1 MSDATES
8 REIISAGR
16 REAQLKHLSRI
27 ADEIRKED
35 KKVQEGL
42 QYSLKH
48 AVMAGQLLNQ
58 CKRQIGHGGWL
69 EWFESSQFSF
79 SERTAQRYM
88 CIYTRWKEI
97 AAKIGTDGNPTSLA
111 DLTFSDAL
119 TLLNRNPPQPRRIS
133 NKPSASVA
141 SKNSSATNQQSQCE
155 EGAMEQVVIQTNMR
169 SDFWRTPDILLERVQ
184 AVLKVIDLDPA
195 ADTERSVNAERHY
208 TPDEDGLAVT
218 SPWYGRVFLN
228 PPVAPYLVDQF
239 IIRLVQ
245 EFNAA
250 NVQQAIAIVPAD
262 TDQKW
267 FRRLAKFPRVFV
279 DRANTGD
286 IPCMPDPL
294 VAIYLGQDR
303 THFFDAFQSL
313 GDAFIAAD

>member
-58 CKRQIGHGGWL
+58 CKKHIGHGGWL

-133 NKPSASVA
+133 NKPGASTA
-141 SKNSSATNQQSQCE
+141 SKNSSASNLERQCE
-155 EGAMEQVVIQTNMR
+155 EGASEPFVRQGGMR
-169 SDFWRTPDILLERVQ
+169 SDLWRTPEVILQ
-184 AVLKVIDLDPA
+184 AVQLSLHSIDLDPA
-195 ADTERSVNAERHY
+195 ANSERSINAARHY
-208 TPDEDGLAVT
+208 TVAEDGLAN
-218 SPWYGRVFLN
+218 SNPWFGRVFLN
-228 PPVAPYLVDQF
+228 PPVVPHIADQF
-239 IIRLVQ
+239 VIRLVD
-245 EFNAA
+245 EFLAKNIDE
-250 NVQQAIAIVPAD
+250 AILVVPAD

-279 DRANTGD
+279 DRASTGD
-286 IPCMPDPL
+286 IPGMPDPF
-294 VAIYLGQDR
+294 VAVHLGKSSER
-303 THFFDAFQSL
+303 FFAAFQPL
-313 GDAFIAAD
+313 GDAYIAVE